1 MYFQSI
7 YNDTLGQRMLQ
18 VFKKYT
24 ILVTCYLYFCVTDD
38 KRDGCFVTLMNNRPL
53 FCGTIIMNYYVIGY
67 VQLSSAT
74 SAATCIFGELLSD
87 KNRDIKASYPFFQK
101 FRDFV
106 FE

>member
-38 KRDGCFVTLMNNRPL
+38 KKGWL
-53 FCGTIIMNYYVIGY
+53 FCHVNEQPSPFLWYNHNELLCHRLCTIIIGNICGHLY
-67 VQLSSAT
+67 FRGTA
-74 SAATCIFGELLSD
+74 FG
-87 KNRDIKASYPFFQK
+87 
-101 FRDFV
+101 
-106 FE
+106 